1 MLKILQEEGIIIK
14 EETNGYTEIMQ
25 KLSRKDNITLKAKKK
40 RKNEKTNHHSNR
52 RSTHT
57 E

>member
-1 MLKILQEEGIIIK
+1 
-14 EETNGYTEIMQ
+14 MQ

-40 RKNEKTNHHSNR
+40 RKNEKTNHHSNC